1 MLEEYG
7 KGRRNKQDE
16 KHNTCSFSNGYS
28 IVNSGV
34 LCSSTG
40 TTIVMVIIM
49 SPINILGAF
58 LLWAV
63 LMAIGISIVIFYNYA
78 KEMIRLKS
86 KEVAIEEERR
96 EEERRRDPW

>member
-1 MLEEYG
+1 M
-7 KGRRNKQDE
+7 KGTIRVLFPTVIQLL
-16 KHNTCSFSNGYS
+16 
-28 IVNSGV
+28 IAV

-40 TTIVMVIIM
+40 TTIVVVIIM
-49 SPINILGAF
+49 SPINILGVF